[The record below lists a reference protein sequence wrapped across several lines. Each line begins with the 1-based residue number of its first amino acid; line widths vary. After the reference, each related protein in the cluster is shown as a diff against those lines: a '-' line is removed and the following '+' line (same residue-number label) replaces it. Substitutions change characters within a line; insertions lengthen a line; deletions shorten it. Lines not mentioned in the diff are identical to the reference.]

1 MQDDDGERGDRRPGT
16 GAQLEIEKVTA
27 IQESVKI
34 QIPMLPG
41 LALNREVKSVG
52 RVPSP
57 DENNKILQQI
67 GINWMSEERSVPIV
81 RSNARRKTRASFVEW
96 NNDVSS

>member
-1 MQDDDGERGDRRPGT
+1 MRSAGTQGEIEVTHDNSNSVYRLRQVQDDDGERGDRRPGT

-67 GINWMSEERSVPIV
+67 GIN
-81 RSNARRKTRASFVEW
+81 
-96 NNDVSS
+96 

>member
-1 MQDDDGERGDRRPGT
+1 MRSAGTQGEIEVTHDNSNSVYRLRQVQDDDGERGDRRPGT

-41 LALNREVKSVG
+41 LALNREVKCAG

-67 GINWMSEERSVPIV
+67 GIN
-81 RSNARRKTRASFVEW
+81 
-96 NNDVSS
+96 